1 MPTTRLKLKDMV
13 TIITGATDS
22 TMPRMEAFKAT
33 KATGR
38 LVISWETFKRV
49 WPLCWRPVHD

>member
-22 TMPRMEAFKAT
+22 TMTRMEAFD
-33 KATGR
+33 GG
-38 LVISWETFKRV
+38 
-49 WPLCWRPVHD
+49 DG